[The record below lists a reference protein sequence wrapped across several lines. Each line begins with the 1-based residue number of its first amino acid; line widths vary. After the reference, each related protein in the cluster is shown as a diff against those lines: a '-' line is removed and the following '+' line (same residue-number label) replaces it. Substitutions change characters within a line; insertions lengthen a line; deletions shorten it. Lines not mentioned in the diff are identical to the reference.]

1 MIKEFT
7 DQEVDYIME
16 YTGMDVAM
24 EYPLYKTPVVYFT
37 RNQNTIEFVTILS
50 NELNK
55 LTQTRSPNNETQTT

>member
-16 YTGMDVAM
+16 YTGMDIAM
-24 EYPLYKTPVVYFT
+24 EYPLHTTPVVYFT

-50 NELNK
+50 SQLNK
-55 LTQTRSPNNETQTT
+55 IDYTRNQIDEI

>member
-7 DQEVDYIME
+7 DEEIDCIME
-16 YTGMDVAM
+16 YTGMDIAM
-24 EYPLYKTPVVYFT
+24 EYPLHTTPVVYFT

-55 LTQTRSPNNETQTT
+55 LNKETIQ